1 MKKIDLKKL
10 VSQIKKYNLEALF
23 DSTYEF
29 DDWLNSLNNKQIN
42 NFNSLDI
49 EPDDIKIP
57 KCVLI
62 NKDLLNCND
71 FLQKLDAMMKLKYV
85 DRRSDYNEYLFG
97 TILCSKSFLNSK
109 NYYKDMETVKDV
121 TDNVYPLL
129 IISHEEFVNSPY
141 HDEDLKLIMEADNDG
156 FPSVAEAL
164 FDVAHNID
172 SIKNP
177 YHREDM
183 KIISKCENSC
193 LQSANSYPEESVN
206 NLAVNTVSLKDKY
219 HIDNMKILAQKP
231 SIYLYELMTNQE
243 IINGKYYRDEINT
256 LVNAESDTNSY
267 ALFMYISN
275 HQKIMWKEYL
285 LGHNSLED
293 LWNIERYYY
302 KDKEDIN
309 KKNNPNYLKYLDI
322 LSKADKEHVL
332 YVESLLS
339 NKLFVNSENCENDL
353 KVFLS
358 IEDKEL
364 LLDVYRFLVSDDT
377 VNSKYHNKDLNLI
390 LNAKNSKIRT
400 YLVDIATDSDSINS
414 VNHEYDMEYV
424 SKLDWNN
431 IDPEIFEDMKMY
443 LLYAQGINHPNHV
456 ERLEKLLKGERII
469 KEDSISSYL
478 DYLEGNS
485 DNIINTNKP
494 KIFTKIKKIFNTK
507 KVG

>member
-121 TDNVYPLL
+121 TDNIYPLL

-172 SIKNP
+172 SIKSP

-183 KIISKCENSC
+183 KIISKCESSC
-193 LQSANSYPEESVN
+193 LQSTHSYPEESVN

-219 HIDNMKILAQKP
+219 HIENMKILAQKP

-275 HQKIMWKEYL
+275 HQKITMDNYL
-285 LGHNSLED
+285 LDYNSLND
-293 LWNIERYYY
+293 LWETERYRNN
-302 KDKEDIN
+302 KDKDR
-309 KKNNPNYLKYLDI
+309 KDNPNYLKYLDI
-322 LSKADKEHVL
+322 LSNVDKEHVL

-339 NKLFVNSENCENDL
+339 NKLFVNSENSENAL
-353 KVFLS
+353 KLFLS
-358 IEDKEL
+358 IDDKEL
-364 LLDVYRFLVSDDT
+364 MLDVYRFLVSDNI
-377 VNSKYHNKDLNLI
+377 VNSKYYNKDLNLI
-390 LNAKNSKIRT
+390 LNTKNSKTRT
-400 YLVDIATDSDSINS
+400 YLVAIATDIDSINS

-424 SKLDWNN
+424 SKIDWNN
-431 IDPEIFEDMKMY
+431 LDSEIFEYMKKY
-443 LLYAQGINHPNHV
+443 LLSPHGINHPNHV

-469 KEDSISSYL
+469 NEDSISSYL

-507 KVG
+507 KVC